1 MQETTAADGEG
12 IKTFLEVM
20 GDRATP
26 ALDAM
31 RAQSPELTDWVTSFI
46 FGTVYAR
53 EDLDRHQQQMIT
65 IAALTTL
72 GASERQLE
80 LHVAGALNVGLTPRD
95 IVSVILHVAPYSGFP
110 RALNAMAAAKH
121 VIDEAS

>member
-1 MQETTAADGEG
+1 MEQVNQSGAGGVETFAE
-12 IKTFLEVM
+12 IM
-20 GDRATP
+20 GDRANS

-46 FGTVYAR
+46 FGTVYGR
-53 EDLDRHQQQMIT
+53 KDLDRHQQQIIT
-65 IAALTTL
+65 IAALSTL

-80 LHVAGALNVGLTPRD
+80 LHVSGALNVGLTPQE

-110 RALNAMAAAKH
+110 RALNAMAAAKRA
-121 VIDEAS
+121 IDESA